1 MTHYCGAGNQ
11 PRMRAQAS
19 FGNTITFKFVDVTN
33 LKDRSEGHM
42 TGLVIKFVD
51 ANHVTQEW
59 TWKAD
64 GKETT
69 STFNLQRVK

>member
-1 MTHYCGAGNQ
+1 M
-11 PRMRAQAS
+11 
-19 FGNTITFKFVDVTN
+19 
-33 LKDRSEGHM
+33 
-42 TGLVIKFVD
+42 D

-69 STFNLQRVK
+69 TTTFDLQTREVIPALVPTTRDTAVCGSLERTNSAGFK